1 MCCRDGGELPEV
13 RVLVVWLNEIG
24 VLKVMVCAV
33 VMGGGV
39 TWSPCIGSVV
49 KRDWCVKGD
58 GMCCRDGGE
67 LPEVRVLVV
76 WLNEIGVLK
85 VMVCAV
91 VMGGSYLKSVY
102 W

>member
-33 VMGGGV
+33 VM
-39 TWSPCIGSVV
+39 
-49 KRDWCVKGD
+49 
-58 GMCCRDGGE
+58 GGE